1 MWSWFGSQVLSLT
14 HSCEAITELI
24 QQDNVTVSEP
34 LVIVSELLCDFSELM
49 RNFQGCCKT
58 NQVISTRVAVGAVR
72 LSHRARACRQRL
84 WFLGDFKT
92 DSVQFSNDRFYLAMS
107 LFDLLTY
114 FDFWFSAWLSK
125 FHHGTFEI
133 QCSCMSVPSLMGAC
147 LLHMALWRCVL
158 QHPFQLLFNYV
169 GLGLCRHLWENSHIR
184 SSVNCWAMKKYYHWP
199 NDFAS
204 PASFADFWLKKRTT
218 FCKNLVI
225 GPFCIM
231 CYYFKSS
238 LFWLLLPI
246 SNCNC
251 WWYFW

>member
-1 MWSWFGSQVLSLT
+1 
-14 HSCEAITELI
+14 
-24 QQDNVTVSEP
+24 
-34 LVIVSELLCDFSELM
+34 M

-58 NQVISTRVAVGAVR
+58 NQVITARVAVGAVR
-72 LSHRARACRQRL
+72 LPHRARTCRQRL

-92 DSVQFSNDRFYLAMS
+92 DSVQFSNDRFYLAML

-114 FDFWFSAWLSK
+114 FEFWFSAWLSK

-169 GLGLCRHLWENSHIR
+169 ELGLCRQLWENSHIR
-184 SSVNCWAMKKYYHWP
+184 SSVNCWAMKKYYHWS
-199 NDFAS
+199 NDLAS

-218 FCKNLVI
+218 FCTNLVKVGLKWAHFVLCVI
-225 GPFCIM
+225 ILNQA
-231 CYYFKSS
+231 YFGFYCLFWTVIAGGIFDSINTS
-238 LFWLLLPI
+238 LFWLY
-246 SNCNC
+246 N
-251 WWYFW
+251 